1 MTTVGSFLEWVGKNK
16 VCLTTPIT
24 DESGTTLY
32 PQLRNGLV
40 MLTDKEPKAPTNPPR
55 LNRATAKAL
64 ASQLSNGTVYF
75 GNRFTKGFVVHND
88 HNNTLYMCDH
98 DHSIT
103 PIWSHGEWLPGITH
117 LSISGIIHLVA

>member
-16 VCLTTPIT
+16 VSLTTPIT
-24 DESGTTLY
+24 NESGATLY
-32 PQLRNGLV
+32 PQLRSGLV
-40 MLTDKEPKAPTNPPR
+40 MLTNKEPKAPTNPPR
-55 LNRATAKAL
+55 LSGATARAL

-75 GNRFTKGFVVHND
+75 GKAITKGFVVHND

-103 PIWSHGEWLPGITH
+103 PIWSHGEWLPGITY
-117 LSISGIIHLVA
+117 LSIGGTTYIS